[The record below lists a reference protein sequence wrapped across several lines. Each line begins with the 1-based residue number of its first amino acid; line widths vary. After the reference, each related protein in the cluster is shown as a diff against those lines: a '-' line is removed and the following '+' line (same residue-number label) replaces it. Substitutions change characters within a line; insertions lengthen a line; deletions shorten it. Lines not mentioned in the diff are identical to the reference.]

1 MTDDNHKLLFY
12 WMTGHKLLCER
23 IDRHRRSP
31 QIWTMSRRVYRQQ
44 ICAVP
49 LPNSGGCEYW
59 QQAFYTLC
67 WLDWLIKNNFISQMK
82 HHAWQSLH
90 ERDAFD
96 TEAEQISLC
105 VQCNST
111 VYKRLA
117 AVLSVW
123 NRRHKFMF
131 ICLCLLRADS
141 QVSLSRMGHRHFF
154 SCWTSAACL
163 PAA

>member
-1 MTDDNHKLLFY
+1 MTDDNDRPLFH

-23 IDRHRRSP
+23 IDRHRCTYEQWAGGSASLVNSFWRM
-31 QIWTMSRRVYRQQ
+31 QILTAS
-44 ICAVP
+44 
-49 LPNSGGCEYW
+49 
-59 QQAFYTLC
+59 FYTPY

-141 QVSLSRMGHRHFF
+141 QVPLSHMGHRHFF